1 MSRNRIY
8 PAAAMPNATA
18 DRCART
24 ADSIVLIQ
32 NVFVPINRAKHSEL
46 RNIAALQTL
55 VMVGEL
61 GSLSEAARRLGV
73 TQQAVSARL
82 QALEHS
88 VGRPLLVR
96 GPKGRTLT
104 ADGKVIADEAVEV
117 LSALSRFDGVVDRLL
132 AERYVLR
139 AAASYTVAEYLFPRW
154 LMQLSLAYGAANAQ
168 VTVTAVN
175 SATVFNEVLNGLHD
189 VGFVETPDLPA
200 GLHHRLVGRDELVV
214 VVAPSHPWAV
224 GDRPAVTV
232 QDLAATALVCRE
244 AGSGTRSSYE
254 QMIRSR
260 HPAVTIAPPEIELPT
275 TAAIKNAVRW
285 GFAPAV
291 LSLLSVR
298 EDLDYGR
305 LCRVKVDSRP
315 FIREITAVWPA
326 SVKTLSPPVR
336 QLIEVALRRS

>member
-1 MSRNRIY
+1 VVV
-8 PAAAMPNATA
+8 A
-18 DRCART
+18 
-24 ADSIVLIQ
+24 
-32 NVFVPINRAKHSEL
+32 INRAKHSEL

-55 VMVGEL
+55 VMVGDL
-61 GSLSEAARRLGV
+61 GSLTEAARRLGV

-82 QALEHS
+82 QALERA

-104 ADGKVIADEAVEV
+104 SDGKVIADEAVQV
-117 LSALSRFDGVVDRLL
+117 LSALNSLDSAVDRLF

-154 LMQLSLAYGAANAQ
+154 LMQLSLAYGADNAQ

-175 SATVFNEVLNGLHD
+175 SATVLDEVLNGLHH

-200 GLHHRLVGRDELVV
+200 GLHHRQVGRDELVV
-214 VVAPSHPWAV
+214 VVAPNHPWAS
-224 GDRPAVTV
+224 GNGPAVSV
-232 QDLAATALVCRE
+232 QDLAETALVCRE

-254 QMIRSR
+254 RMLRSR
-260 HPAVTIAPPEIELPT
+260 HPGVSIAPPEIEFPT
-275 TAAIKNAVRW
+275 TAAVKNAVRW

-305 LCRVKVDSRP
+305 LCRVKVESRP
-315 FIREITAVWPA
+315 FIRDITAVWPA
-326 SVKTLSPPVR
+326 SVKTLSPPAR
-336 QLIEVALRRS
+336 QLIEVASRRN